1 MNSRA
6 VFHLIAHLLIVI
18 GIGMA
23 VCWGIALYFDD
34 PWQTQKALALSAAV
48 TLLIGLILKVSTP
61 RVEDLS
67 LRDGIGVVT
76 FGWLTVALFG
86 ALPFLLS
93 GEIRD
98 PTGAFF
104 ESVSGFTT
112 TGASVMNNLE
122 AVARGV
128 LFWRALT
135 HFLGG
140 MGVLVLCVAI
150 LPFLG
155 IGGMSLYRAEVS
167 GPTKERL
174 TPRIA
179 STAKLLWGVYVL
191 LCAANAVLLRF
202 GGMTWFDAVCH
213 AFATIATG
221 GFSTRTASI
230 GAYNSPYIEAVTVFF
245 MFVGATN
252 FALHYGAL
260 RGKVLGYFKDPEF
273 RLYLGLWLLS
283 CLAVSWNIWHRVYD
297 SAWSALRN
305 GFFSTTSL
313 LCTTGFATVDFDLW
327 PAMSKAWLLV
337 LMILGGCVG
346 STGGGIKQ
354 MRTYIALKSP
364 GRWARVF
371 MQPQAVIQVKMGAT
385 PVPDPIV
392 LQVMGYIVLYLL
404 MLALA
409 ALAMTIL
416 TGDIMTSFAS
426 VIATMGGVGPGFGQV
441 GPMQNY
447 AGIPDVGKGILI
459 LCMLLGRLE
468 FYTLLVVF
476 LPRFWKK

>member
-1 MNSRA
+1 MNGRA
-6 VFHLIAHLLIVI
+6 VFHLISYLLLMI
-18 GIGMA
+18 GAGMA
-23 VCWGIALYFDD
+23 VAWGVAVYFDD
-34 PWQTQKALALSAAV
+34 PLVARQALALSGAV
-48 TLLIGLILKVSTP
+48 TLLAGLILKVGTP

-86 ALPFLLS
+86 ALPFFLS
-93 GEIRD
+93 GAISD
-98 PTGAFF
+98 PTGALF

-112 TGASVMNNLE
+112 TGASVMDNLE
-122 AVARGV
+122 AVPKGV
-128 LFWRALT
+128 LFWRAMT

-174 TPRIA
+174 TPRIT

-191 LCAANAVLLRF
+191 LCAANALLLKL
-202 GGMTWFDAVCH
+202 GGMSWFDAVCH
-213 AFATIATG
+213 AWATIATG

-230 GAYNSPYIEAVTVFF
+230 GAYQSPYIEAVTIFF
-245 MFVGATN
+245 MFLGATN

-260 RGKVLGYFKDPEF
+260 RGKVLCYFKDPEF
-273 RLYLGLWLLS
+273 RLYLGIWALS
-283 CLAVSWNIWHRVYD
+283 CLAISWNIWHRVYD
-297 SAWSALRN
+297 SLWAALRY

-313 LCTTGFATVDFDLW
+313 LCTTGFATADFDIW
-327 PAMSKAWLLV
+327 PAMSKSLLLV
-337 LMILGGCVG
+337 LMIIGGCVG

-392 LQVMGYIVLYLL
+392 LQVMGFIVLYLL
-404 MLALA
+404 VLTLC
-409 ALAMTIL
+409 ALAMTII
-416 TGDIMTSFAS
+416 TGDILTAFSS
-426 VIATMGGVGPGFGQV
+426 VIATMGGVGPGFSRV
-441 GPMQNY
+441 GPMLSY
-447 AGIPDVGKGILI
+447 AGIPDIGKGILI